1 MPPLLQQIVDGP
13 STCQYLGDRQATID
27 NRIIVGETAEQL
39 EAMLIRGWRRFGP
52 VHFRPACAGCGECVP
67 LRIPVADFRPSRSQ
81 RRAARACEGLR
92 VTIGPPRVDADRLA
106 LYRAWHRFREDVRAW
121 EPNPLEA
128 RDYWLQLAYPHPA
141 AREIAYYDDGG
152 GRASGDG
159 AAEPGVSRLV
169 GLGICDETPRAW
181 NAAYFFYDPAY
192 ARRSL
197 GVANILQQI
206 AVARARGI
214 PHVYLGFRV
223 LPCPS
228 MRYKAGFRPHELL
241 QGRPDFDEEPIWQRG
256 GDFVP
261 PAVPP
266 GSG

>member
-13 STCQYLGDRQATID
+13 SACQYLEGRQATID

-52 VHFRPACAGCGECVP
+52 VHFRPMCGSCDECVP
-67 LRIPVADFRPSRSQ
+67 LRIPVADFQPSRSQ
-81 RRAARACEGLR
+81 RRAARACERLR
-92 VTIGPPRVDADRLA
+92 VAIGPPRVDADRLA

-141 AREIAYYDDGG
+141 AREIAYYDD
-152 GRASGDG
+152 SP
-159 AAEPGVSRLV
+159 AAEGGPPRLV

-206 AVARARGI
+206 AAARERGI

-241 QGRPDFDEEPIWQRG
+241 QGRPAFDEEPEWRRG
-256 GDFVP
+256 
-261 PAVPP
+261 
-266 GSG
+266 